1 MFPKI
6 VASFWSMDCLLKKSR
21 VRLKGD
27 TYIREMC
34 VIEWFLCVT
43 HHLWNCD
50 KPIHWSTL
58 SCRHVLRC
66 SFSSDI
72 FYYYLLDAFFVCET
86 QYFMVITHPD
96 TFYSLQKR
104 KVWRTPHNVRKG
116 ITRERCWPGPK
127 VQRSRKKSS
136 SWWCA
141 LTF

>member
-1 MFPKI
+1 MI
-6 VASFWSMDCLLKKSR
+6 H
-21 VRLKGD
+21 
-27 TYIREMC
+27 IREMC

-96 TFYSLQKR
+96 TFYSLQKKKSLAHLTQCQKR
-104 KVWRTPHNVRKG
+104 KNKG
-116 ITRERCWPGPK
+116 TLLAWPKGPK
-127 VQRSRKKSS
+127 VSKKISVMMM
-136 SWWCA
+136 CVNL
-141 LTF
+141 LTFQYFNFLFIQLWWQKQIFLI